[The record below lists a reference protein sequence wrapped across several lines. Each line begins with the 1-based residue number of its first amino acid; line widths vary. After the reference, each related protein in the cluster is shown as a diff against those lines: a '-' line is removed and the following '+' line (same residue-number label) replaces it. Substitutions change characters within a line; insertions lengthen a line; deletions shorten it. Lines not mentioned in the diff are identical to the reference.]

1 MIKSCNYLTTVIFLF
16 LATSLFGQENSVK
29 IGFTDAF
36 LGHYNLNYE
45 RHLTGNNSVQFKIGF
60 LKPTSSPFI
69 SDETITP
76 SAYVLENSKGGLNT
90 SLEYRFY
97 VNSEEAGT
105 GFYVAPYLRYLN
117 QKMNYS
123 DEIDGNNY
131 GVDFK
136 VNLLGAGA
144 QLGYQLILEERFILD
159 FYFFGAGLDYYMVNM
174 KYQLKQPD
182 PGFNYSSITDDV
194 SEVFED
200 INYLHKKL
208 DHNVNNDNL
217 LTKLP
222 FFFPGFRIG
231 VNAGFI
237 F

>member
-1 MIKSCNYLTTVIFLF
+1 MIKSCNYLSTVIFLF
-16 LATSLFGQENSVK
+16 LVTNLFAQDNSVK
-29 IGFTDAF
+29 FGFTDAF
-36 LGHYNLNYE
+36 LGHYNLSYE
-45 RHLTGNNSVQFKIGF
+45 RHLNGNNSVQFKVGY

-69 SDETITP
+69 SEEAITP
-76 SAYVLENSKGGLNT
+76 SAYILETAKGGLNT
-90 SLEYRFY
+90 SVEYRFY
-97 VNSEEAGT
+97 VSGT
-105 GFYVAPYLRYLN
+105 DARDGFYVAPYLRHLN
-117 QKMNYS
+117 QKMDYS
-123 DEIDGNNY
+123 DEIDGNDF
-131 GVDFK
+131 GVDFR

-144 QLGYQLILEERFILD
+144 QLGYQLVVEERFLLD

-174 KYQLKQPD
+174 EYQLKQPD
-182 PGFNYSSITDDV
+182 PGFNYSSITADV
-194 SEVFED
+194 SEVFEN

-231 VNAGFI
+231 VNAGFV